1 MARRGGGD
9 RCRQQQCWGALRE
22 EAGDAE
28 GPGGGDGGIRRSGE
42 VIT

>member
-1 MARRGGGD
+1 LVSTAAVL
-9 RCRQQQCWGALRE
+9 GALQE